1 MATATESVQGVK
13 TGLQFVT
20 EAISPIPGGSNLING
35 DFKQAGIHAGIG
47 ILAGVL
53 FGLPGLLVVKA
64 NSFTKA
70 TTGRSLLEY
79 LNVGDSGGAKK

>member
-1 MATATESVQGVK
+1 MASATESVQGVK
-13 TGLQFVT
+13 TSLQFVS
-20 EAISPIPGGSNLING
+20 EVISPVAGGSNLING
-35 DFKQAGIHAGIG
+35 DFKQAGIHAGISL
-47 ILAGVL
+47 LAGAL

-79 LNVGDSGGAKK
+79 LNVGDSTAAKK

>member
-13 TGLQFVT
+13 TSLQFVS
-20 EAISPIPGGSNLING
+20 EAIIPGGSNLING
-35 DFKQAGIHAGIG
+35 DYKQAGIHAALG
-47 ILAGVL
+47 LVAGAL
-53 FGLPGLLVVKA
+53 FGLPGLLVVRA

-79 LNVGDSGGAKK
+79 LNVGDSGAKK